1 MRTDNQNPWAG
12 LASYQDPEIS
22 ELKLKFCGRDD
33 DSYDVAKLIMGN
45 VFVTLYGKSGIGKTS
60 LLNAGVFPELREES
74 FTPLSLRLGMRDE
87 VHPQSYQTMITDAIE
102 HLVKH
107 METFDVVAEQTDQKS
122 VDFLWNFFARHRFY
136 DNNDYQTAPVIVFDQ
151 FEEVF
156 RSNRKEAETLLRQI
170 DYINDKDHTLDKC
183 EVDGRPYRYEQNYR
197 FVVSIREDD
206 FYRLEDSIDN
216 CYLPALKRC
225 RYRLRSLSEE
235 GARDAILI
243 PGEGLFKTEEQE
255 GIVNTIIQIA
265 RNKDDQSISTNLLS
279 LVCSRIF
286 VDFQKSTAEHISPAI
301 VETFIKGNPFERF
314 YNEAT
319 RGFSNREKSY
329 IEDHLVD
336 SSGRRNSIPESDFLL
351 HVKNGAKLLEGNS
364 RILQR
369 INTSSDAGNS
379 RIELIHDSFCEPLAL
394 LQEKRRKKRFRKRL
408 LLLLTVLCIILGSVA
423 ISGYMLYTNHALEL
437 RNGLIQ
443 QSLHITKE
451 QKKFL
456 QKQKDEM
463 SLLNESL
470 NRQIKINEIQKD
482 SLNEQLGINEKQKK
496 ELEQS
501 LSEQQ
506 KLSQSLNE
514 KKRELE
520 DTIIVIRK
528 QSEKI
533 ERMNHKL
540 EKSLYEIKTMN
551 IPIGSTARYMEKGR
565 PESILSNI
573 LSDILVWGGKS
584 FNENPDF
591 AVYIIGCIR
600 APLKEGQTTYWDI
613 TEIAP
618 FDNKICFLTL
628 TGAKVMELFEQIA
641 SRKGEGVSHGVK
653 LTISDDGRLLSAYL
667 NGERIDPNRKYRIAT
682 LDYAALGMELPAF
695 QDGTNVFS
703 PQEPND
709 IRFIFVNYWLA
720 QAAQGKAVD
729 GQIEGRIVIK
739 NNVQVLSH

>member
-12 LASYQDPEIS
+12 LASYQDPETS

-87 VHPQSYQTMITDAIE
+87 VHPQSYQTMITEAIE
-102 HLVKH
+102 HLVKR
-107 METFDVVAEQTDQKS
+107 METFDVVTEQTDQKS
-122 VDFLWNFFARHRFY
+122 IDYLWNFFARHRFY

-170 DYINDKDHTLDKC
+170 DYINDKDHSLYKC
-183 EVDGRPYRYEQNYR
+183 EVDGRPYRYEQNFR

-206 FYRLEDSIDN
+206 LYRLEDSIDN

-235 GARDAILI
+235 GARDAIII
-243 PGEGLFKTEEQE
+243 PGEGLFRTEEQE

-286 VDFQKSTAEHISPAI
+286 VDFQKSDAEHISPAI

-351 HVKNGAKLLEGNS
+351 HVKNGANLLEGNS

-394 LQEKRRKKRFRKRL
+394 LQEKRRKQRLRKRL
-408 LLLLTVLCIILGSVA
+408 LLLLSVLCVILGSVA
-423 ISGYMLYTNHALEL
+423 ISGYMLYINHALEL

-451 QKKFL
+451 QKEFL

-463 SLLNESL
+463 ALLNESL
-470 NRQIKINEIQKD
+470 NRQIKINEVQKD
-482 SLNEQLGINEKQKK
+482 SLNVQLSINEKQKK

-506 KLSQSLNE
+506 KLSESLNE
-514 KKRELE
+514 KNNELNEKKNELE
-520 DTIIVIRK
+520 NNLNEIRK
-528 QSEKI
+528 QSAVI
-533 ERMNHKL
+533 DRMSSKFL
-540 EKSLYEIKTMN
+540 V
-551 IPIGSTARYMEKGR
+551 GSTARYMEKGR

-591 AVYIIGCIR
+591 AVYSIGSIR
-600 APLKEGQTTYWDI
+600 APLKEGQTTYGDI
-613 TEIAP
+613 TNVAP
-618 FDNKICFLTL
+618 FVNNICFLTL
-628 TGAKVMELFEQIA
+628 TGTKVMELFEQIA
-641 SRKGEGVSHGVK
+641 NRKGEGVSHGVE
-653 LTISDDGRLLSAYL
+653 LTISNDNHLVSAYL
-667 NGERIDPNRKYRIAT
+667 NGAKIDSNREYRIVT
-682 LDYAALGMELPAF
+682 LDYLAYGGDGLMAF
-695 QDGTNVFS
+695 RDGTNVVL
-703 PQEPND
+703 PQGVTNV
-709 IRFIFVNYWLA
+709 RFLFMDYWLA
-720 QAAQGKAVD
+720 QSAQGKAVD

-739 NNVQVLSH
+739 